1 MYRLMLDTA
10 NLGEIEKAVKAL
22 PVDGVTTNP
31 SILCREGKIDVY
43 SHLSAIKKLCGEGKC
58 LHVQVI
64 STDTDTMIKEARC
77 ILDRLGEQDVYV
89 KIPATS
95 AGIAAMK
102 ALSDQ
107 GVKVTA
113 TATFSAMQGMLAALA
128 GAKYIAVFFNRLQA
142 QGGDPAAVISTLRD
156 FIDSMGL
163 DTKIL
168 AASFKNP
175 AQVVEAFRAGAHC
188 ATVAPSVLTDGL
200 SLAIANQAVSN
211 FTRDAAALCGE
222 GKTMLDI

>member
-10 NLGEIEKAVKAL
+10 NLGEIEKSLNSL
-22 PVDGVTTNP
+22 PADGVTTNP
-31 SILCREGKIDVY
+31 SILRREGQIDVY
-43 SHLSAIKKLCGEGKC
+43 SHLSAIKALCGRGKC

-64 STDTDTMIKEARC
+64 STDTDTMIKEAHC
-77 ILDRLGEQDVYV
+77 ILERLGSEDIYI
-89 KIPATS
+89 KIPATES
-95 AGIAAMK
+95 GIAAMK
-102 ALSDQ
+102 ALSAQ

-113 TATFSAMQGMLAALA
+113 TATFSVTQGMLAALA

-142 QGGDPAAVISTLRD
+142 QGGDPEGVISGLRS
-156 FIDSMGL
+156 FIDNLGL

-168 AASFKNP
+168 AASFKTP
-175 AQVVEAFRAGAHC
+175 AQVVAAFEAGAHS

-200 SLAIANQAVSN
+200 SSAIASQAVSN

>member
-10 NLGEIEKAVKAL
+10 NLGEIQKSLSTL

-31 SILCREGKIDVY
+31 SILRREENIDVY
-43 SHLSAIKKLCGEGKC
+43 SHLSAIKALCGEGKC
-58 LHVQVI
+58 LHVQVM
-64 STDTDTMIKEARC
+64 STDTDTMIKEAHC
-77 ILDRLGEQDVYV
+77 ILGRLGEQDTYI

-102 ALSDQ
+102 ALSAQ

-113 TATFSAMQGMLAALA
+113 TATFSVMQGMLAALA

-142 QGGDPAAVISTLRD
+142 QGGNPRAVITSLRD
-156 FIDSMGL
+156 FIDNMGL
-163 DTKIL
+163 DAKIL

-175 AQVVEAFRAGAHC
+175 AQVVEAFECGAHC

-200 SLAIANQAVSN
+200 SLAIAAQAVDS

>member
-10 NLGEIEKAVKAL
+10 NLCEIKNAMATL
-22 PVDGVTTNP
+22 PADGVTTNP
-31 SILCREGKIDVY
+31 SILRREGNIDVY
-43 SHLSAIKKLCGEGKC
+43 SHLSAIKELCGKGKC

-64 STDTDTMIKEARC
+64 STDTDTMIAEAHR
-77 ILDRLGEQDVYV
+77 ILERLGRQDTYI
-89 KIPATS
+89 KIPATA

-102 ALSDQ
+102 AMSAE

-128 GAKYIAVFFNRLQA
+128 GAEYIAVFFNRLQA
-142 QGGDPAAVISTLRD
+142 QGGDPRAVISGLRD
-156 FIDSMGL
+156 FIDNLGL
-163 DTKIL
+163 NTKIL

-175 AQVVEAFRAGAHC
+175 AQVAEAFSCGAHS

-200 SLAIANQAVSN
+200 SLSIAAAAVDS
-211 FTRDAAALCGE
+211 FTRDAAALCGR